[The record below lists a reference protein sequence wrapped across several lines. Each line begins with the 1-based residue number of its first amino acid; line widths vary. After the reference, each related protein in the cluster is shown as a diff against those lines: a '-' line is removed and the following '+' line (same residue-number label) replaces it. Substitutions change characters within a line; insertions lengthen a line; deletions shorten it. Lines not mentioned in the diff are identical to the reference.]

1 LEFGDSDD
9 DGWKR
14 AAKYDF
20 DIFKHMYAPMGRRVL
35 DTSDLRASI
44 SGTGLFAVGSIS
56 SVKDQLVE
64 QWRRLPSEYM
74 TLIFHYAQ
82 MPKEVVI
89 ENMSLF
95 MEHIKPALDE
105 VLDAAVEAGER

>member
-1 LEFGDSDD
+1 
-9 DGWKR
+9 
-14 AAKYDF
+14 
-20 DIFKHMYAPMGRRVL
+20 
-35 DTSDLRASI
+35 
-44 SGTGLFAVGSIS
+44 
-56 SVKDQLVE
+56 
-64 QWRRLPSEYM
+64 M

-105 VLDAAVEAGER
+105 LVDAAVEAGER